1 MSTLYDLTNEF
12 KELLFLAETEDL
24 DEQTLA
30 DTLESLGYELE
41 DKADG
46 YAKVIRELE
55 GQALI
60 LKSEIDR
67 LNNRKKTIESNI
79 KQMKKSLQD
88 AMKSSGKTKFKTD
101 LFSFNIAKNGGKQ
114 ALDIYDKVPKE
125 YSVVKLEPDKDKI
138 RQVLEKGEE
147 LPFAILQE
155 RGESL
160 RIR

>member
-1 MSTLYDLTNEF
+1 MATLYELTNEF
-12 KELLFLAETEDL
+12 KELLFLAETENL

-67 LNNRKKTIESNI
+67 LNNRKKIIESNI
-79 KQMKKSLQD
+79 KRMKSSLQD
-88 AMKSSGKTKFKTD
+88 SMQVSGKIKFKTE

-114 ALDIYDKVPKE
+114 ALDIYDKVPEE
-125 YSVVKLEPDKDKI
+125 YSVIKHEPDKDKI
-138 RQVLEKGEE
+138 RQALEEGKN
-147 LPFAILQE
+147 LDFAILQE

>member
-46 YAKVIRELE
+46 YAKVMRELE
-55 GQALI
+55 GQAET
-60 LKSEIDR
+60 LKSEIGR
-67 LNNRKKTIESNI
+67 LNNRKRTIESNI
-79 KQMKKSLQD
+79 ERMKSSLQD
-88 AMKSSGKTKFKTD
+88 SMQVSGKTKFKTD

-138 RQVLEKGEE
+138 RQALENGEE

>member
-1 MSTLYDLTNEF
+1 MSTLYELTNEF

-24 DEQTLA
+24 DEQTIK

-55 GQALI
+55 GQTNT

-67 LNNRKKTIESNI
+67 LNTRKRLIETNI
-79 KQMKKSLQD
+79 KRMKLSLQES
-88 AMKSSGKTKFKTD
+88 MRVSGKTKFKTS
-101 LFSFNIAKNGGKQ
+101 LFSFSIAKNGGKQ
-114 ALDIYDKVPKE
+114 PLDIYDTVPE
-125 YSVVKLEPDKDKI
+125 GYSIVKLEPDKEKI
-138 RQVLEKGEE
+138 RQALENGEE

>member
-1 MSTLYDLTNEF
+1 MATLYELTNEF

-30 DTLESLGYELE
+30 DTLESLGCELE

-55 GQALI
+55 GQAST

-67 LNNRKKTIESNI
+67 LSNRKRLIENNI
-79 KQMKKSLQD
+79 KR
-88 AMKSSGKTKFKTD
+88 MKSSLQEAMKVSGKPKFKTS
-101 LFSFNIAKNGGKQ
+101 LFSFNIVKNGGKQ
-114 ALDIYDKVPKE
+114 PLDIYDKVPEE

-138 RQVLEKGEE
+138 RQALESGEE

>member
-24 DEQTLA
+24 DEQTIT

-46 YAKVIRELE
+46 YAKVMRELE
-55 GQALI
+55 GQAET
-60 LKSEIDR
+60 LKSEIGR
-67 LNNRKKTIESNI
+67 LNNRKRTIESNI
-79 KQMKKSLQD
+79 ERMKSSLQD
-88 AMKSSGKTKFKTD
+88 SMQVSGKTKFKTD
-101 LFSFNIAKNGGKQ
+101 LFSFNIVKNGGKQ
-114 ALDIYDKVPKE
+114 SMDIYDKVPKE

-138 RQVLEKGEE
+138 RQALENGEE

>member
-1 MSTLYDLTNEF
+1 MATLYELTNEF

-55 GQALI
+55 GQAST

-88 AMKSSGKTKFKTD
+88 AMKLSGKTKFKTE
-101 LFSFNIAKNGGKQ
+101 LFSFNIVKNGGKQ
-114 ALDIYDKVPKE
+114 ALDIYDKVPEE
-125 YSVVKLEPDKDKI
+125 YSIVRLEPDKEKI
-138 RQVLEKGEE
+138 RQALESGEE

>member
-1 MSTLYDLTNEF
+1 MATLYELTNEF

-46 YAKVIRELE
+46 YAKVMRELE
-55 GQALI
+55 GQADT
-60 LKSEIDR
+60 LKSEIGR
-67 LNNRKKTIESNI
+67 LSNRKRLIENNI
-79 KQMKKSLQD
+79 KR
-88 AMKSSGKTKFKTD
+88 MKSSLYEAMKISDKTKIKTD

-114 ALDIYDKVPKE
+114 ALDIYDTVPEE

-138 RQVLEKGEE
+138 RQALESGEE

>member
-1 MSTLYDLTNEF
+1 MATLYELTNQF

-24 DEQTLA
+24 DEQTIT
-30 DTLESLGYELE
+30 DTLESLGYDLE

-46 YAKVIRELE
+46 YAKVMRELG

-67 LNNRKKTIESNI
+67 LSNRKRTIESNI
-79 KQMKKSLQD
+79 KRMKLSLQE
-88 AMKSSGKTKFKTD
+88 AMKVAGKTKFKTE

-114 ALDIYDKVPKE
+114 ALDIYDKVPEE
-125 YSVVKLEPDKDKI
+125 YSVIKHEPDKDKI
-138 RQVLEKGEE
+138 RQALESGKE